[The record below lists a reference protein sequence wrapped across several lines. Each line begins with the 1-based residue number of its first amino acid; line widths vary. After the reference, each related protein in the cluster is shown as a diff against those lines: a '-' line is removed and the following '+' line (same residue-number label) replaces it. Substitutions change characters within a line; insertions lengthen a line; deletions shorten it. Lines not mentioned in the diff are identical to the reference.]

1 VKEMPLRIET
11 EHNGC
16 REYLAAA
23 PGRLGTVMLDE
34 SLFTRDSNGHVHL
47 EPGTVLAKPAES
59 DLWGPYDAEAVDG
72 RQTET
77 NNVLI
82 LHDYVTLDNGEV
94 KSDREAAVLLE
105 GLANAGK
112 VTLADGTAISDTV
125 KDALR
130 SQICSVQFKVGS

>member
-1 VKEMPLRIET
+1 VEEMPLRIET
-11 EHNGC
+11 EHNGR

-23 PGRLGTVMLDE
+23 PGRIGTVTLDE
-34 SLFTRDSNGHVHL
+34 SLFTRDSDGHVHV
-47 EPGTVLAKPAES
+47 EPGTVLAKPTES
-59 DLWGPYDAEAVDG
+59 DLWGPYDALAEDG
-72 RQTET
+72 RQTAT

-82 LHDYVTLDNGEV
+82 LHDYVTLDDGTVEC
-94 KSDREAAVLLE
+94 DREAAVLIE
-105 GLANAGK
+105 GLVVAGK